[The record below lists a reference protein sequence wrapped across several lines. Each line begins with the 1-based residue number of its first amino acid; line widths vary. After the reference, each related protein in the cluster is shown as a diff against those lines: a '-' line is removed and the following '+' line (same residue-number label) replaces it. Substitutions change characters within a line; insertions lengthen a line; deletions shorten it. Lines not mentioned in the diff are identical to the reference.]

1 LSLNSS
7 GSEVLTGSWRDTDDA
22 LQRWDFGSGKLL
34 KNISWKGEEQQGASS
49 SASASATSASASSG
63 GSSLGGNCML
73 YAASFSPDD
82 RLIAAGGAGNGI
94 NQARLFDAA
103 TNTPVERVSFTHAI
117 YALSF
122 APDSKQLALG
132 GVDSHL
138 TILTL

>member
-1 LSLNSS
+1 M
-7 GSEVLTGSWRDTDDA
+7 LTGSWRDTDDA
-22 LQRWDFGSGKLL
+22 LQRWDFGSGKLI
-34 KNISWKGEEQQGASS
+34 KNISWKGEAAGDQQHGASA
-49 SASASATSASASSG
+49 ASAAASVSG
-63 GSSLGGNCML
+63 GSGSGSLGGNCML

-103 TNTPVERVSFTHAI
+103 TNTPLERVNFNHAL